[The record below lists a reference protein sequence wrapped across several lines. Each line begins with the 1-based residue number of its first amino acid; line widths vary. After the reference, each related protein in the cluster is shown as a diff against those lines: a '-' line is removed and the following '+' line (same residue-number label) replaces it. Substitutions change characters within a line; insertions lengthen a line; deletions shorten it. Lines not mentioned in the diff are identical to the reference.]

1 MAGVQPITDVRDIS
15 RIGYGFMASQ
25 ALFVALELDIFGYL
39 SKGPQNLET
48 LARESGV
55 APARL
60 VALLSAC
67 VGLGLLD
74 KVDDRYVNAPA
85 AATYLVRSAPM
96 YFGDYFRFQIARQI
110 YPTLAH
116 LEAALAGERVDFYA
130 KIQGAED
137 ARRFSLAQ
145 HSGSLGPAHVVAGL
159 VDLAGCRTLLDV
171 GGGSGAFSIALCRR
185 HPELRATILDFS
197 SVRPTA
203 EEMVSQ
209 AQLSDRIRFVEGDAL
224 TTPWPTGQDAV
235 LMSYLLSAVA
245 STRVDELLGRARTSL
260 RPGARLLLHDFML
273 DDDRTGPPVAALWLL
288 NAITIDP
295 DVASLTPSWLSER
308 VLAAGFTHVEVRPVI
323 TGITR
328 LLQAQAPLPGG
339 VA

>member
-1 MAGVQPITDVRDIS
+1 MAAPITDVREIS

-25 ALFVALELDIFGYL
+25 ALFVSLELDVFGHL
-39 SKGPQNLET
+39 AEGPKS
-48 LARESGV
+48 LAALAGDTGV
-55 APARL
+55 AAPRL

-67 VGLGLLD
+67 VGLGLLGMD
-74 KVDDRYVNAPA
+74 GDRYVNSPA
-85 AATYLVRSAPM
+85 AASYLVRSAPM
-96 YFGDYFRFQIARQI
+96 YFGDYFRFQIGRQI

-116 LEAALAGERVDFYA
+116 LETALAGDRIDFYG
-130 KIQGAED
+130 KIQGAEE
-137 ARRFSLAQ
+137 ARAFSIAQ

-159 VDLAGCRTLLDV
+159 VELAGCRTLLDV

-185 HPELRATILDFS
+185 HPALRATILDFP

-203 EEMVSQ
+203 KEMVGK
-209 AQLSDRIRFVEGDAL
+209 AGLSDRIQFVEGDAL
-224 TTPWPTGQDAV
+224 ATAWPSGQDAV

-245 STRVDELLGRARTSL
+245 ARRVGELLERARKSL
-260 RPGARLLLHDFML
+260 PAGGRLLLHDFML

-295 DVASLTPSWLSER
+295 DVASLTPAWLTEQVR
-308 VLAAGFTHVEVRPVI
+308 GAGFEGVEVHPVI

-328 LLQAQAPLPGG
+328 LLLARAQ
-339 VA
+339 

>member
-1 MAGVQPITDVRDIS
+1 MAGSTPITDVRDIS

-25 ALFVALELDIFGYL
+25 ALFAALELDVFGHL
-39 SKGPQNLET
+39 AGGPQTLEA
-48 LARESGV
+48 LAQATGV
-55 APARL
+55 ASHRL

-67 VGLGLLD
+67 VGLGLLGRE
-74 KVDDRYVNAPA
+74 DDRYVNAPA
-85 AATYLVRSAPM
+85 SATYLVRSAPM

-110 YPTLAH
+110 YPTLGH
-116 LEAALAGERVDFYA
+116 LDQALAGDRVDFYG
-130 KIQGAED
+130 KIQGPED
-137 ARRFSLAQ
+137 ARQFSIAQ

-185 HPELRATILDFS
+185 HPELRATILDFP
-197 SVRPTA
+197 SVGPTA
-203 EEMVSQ
+203 TELIGKTG
-209 AQLSDRIRFVEGDAL
+209 LSERISFVEGDAL
-224 TTPWPTGQDAV
+224 TTPWPTGQDVV

-245 STRVDELLGRARTSL
+245 ARHVGELLQRARRSL
-260 RPGARLLLHDFML
+260 GPGGRLVLHDFML

-295 DVASLTPSWLSER
+295 DVASLTPGWLTER
-308 VLAAGFTHVEVRPVI
+308 VAEAGFEGADVRHVI

-328 LLQAQAPLPGG
+328 LLQARTS
-339 VA
+339 